1 MWVQMVLLMVGLLL
15 GQAVYAEPQ
24 SPAPQT
30 ELEQVRQAIRAAQ
43 ADLQQKQAA
52 QKNAQQTLNQAQH
65 ALNQAQQDL
74 THLNRQQRNEWHK
87 FNTLQTELESLKTKV
102 AGAQAQV
109 ARLLNSQYRN
119 RQSPAVM
126 LFLQNAN
133 PSQKARYLEYSRY
146 IHQANQ
152 QVMQDLRRQQEEL
165 KQREHAIDKSLT
177 QLQQLKRQKE
187 ATFKQLG
194 RTTSN
199 AQNESEQLR
208 TQIHNQTQHLARL
221 RAAEARLNQILSEIT
236 RRNAAKRKQEAV
248 ARNQAAQQRLAK
260 TKPTAPKP
268 KANAPTAPHETHA
281 SESQAKAAEPAAV
294 STLTEE
300 DRALQAPYENP
311 SVNQFSR
318 LQGRLPR
325 PINGTLSGRFGQT
338 RPNGGTWRGVFY
350 ATAPSGV
357 RSIAAGTVAY
367 AGHLSGYGNTIVIDH
382 GGDYTSIY
390 TGLSSI
396 GVGNGSKVSAG
407 STLGSSG
414 SLASGEQGLYFEIR
428 YRNTAMNPLSWLR

>member
-24 SPAPQT
+24 APAPQT

-260 TKPTAPKP
+260 AKPTAPKL

-281 SESQAKAAEPAAV
+281 SEAQAKAAEPAAV

-350 ATAPSGV
+350 ATAPSSV

-367 AGHLSGYGNTIVIDH
+367 AGNLSGYGNTIVIDH

-407 STLGSSG
+407 STLGSRG

>member
-1 MWVQMVLLMVGLLL
+1 MWVQMVVLMVGLLL

-74 THLNRQQRNEWHK
+74 THLNRQQRNEWYK

-236 RRNAAKRKQEAV
+236 RRNAAKRKQEAA

-350 ATAPSGV
+350 ATAPSSV

-367 AGHLSGYGNTIVIDH
+367 AGNLSGYGNTIVIDH

>member
-74 THLNRQQRNEWHK
+74 THLNRQQRNEWRK

-260 TKPTAPKP
+260 TKPSAPKP

-367 AGHLSGYGNTIVIDH
+367 AGNLSGYGNTIVIDH

>member
-1 MWVQMVLLMVGLLL
+1 MWVQMVVLMVGLLL

-187 ATFKQLG
+187 ANFKQLG

-350 ATAPSGV
+350 ATAPSSV

-367 AGHLSGYGNTIVIDH
+367 AGNLSGYGNTIVIDH

>member
-1 MWVQMVLLMVGLLL
+1 M
-15 GQAVYAEPQ
+15 
-24 SPAPQT
+24 
-30 ELEQVRQAIRAAQ
+30 
-43 ADLQQKQAA
+43 
-52 QKNAQQTLNQAQH
+52 
-65 ALNQAQQDL
+65 
-74 THLNRQQRNEWHK
+74 
-87 FNTLQTELESLKTKV
+87 QTELESLKTKV

-350 ATAPSGV
+350 ATAPSSV

-367 AGHLSGYGNTIVIDH
+367 AGNLSGYGNTIVIDH

>member
-24 SPAPQT
+24 APAPQT

-65 ALNQAQQDL
+65 ALNKAQQDL

-260 TKPTAPKP
+260 AKPTAPKL

-281 SESQAKAAEPAAV
+281 SEAQAKAAEPAAV

-350 ATAPSGV
+350 ATAPSSV

-367 AGHLSGYGNTIVIDH
+367 AGNLSGYGNTIVIDH

-407 STLGSSG
+407 STLGSRG

>member
-1 MWVQMVLLMVGLLL
+1 
-15 GQAVYAEPQ
+15 
-24 SPAPQT
+24 
-30 ELEQVRQAIRAAQ
+30 
-43 ADLQQKQAA
+43 
-52 QKNAQQTLNQAQH
+52 
-65 ALNQAQQDL
+65 
-74 THLNRQQRNEWHK
+74 
-87 FNTLQTELESLKTKV
+87 
-102 AGAQAQV
+102 
-109 ARLLNSQYRN
+109 
-119 RQSPAVM
+119 M

-152 QVMQDLRRQQEEL
+152 QVMQDLRRQQGEL

-236 RRNAAKRKQEAV
+236 RRNAAKRKQEAA

-260 TKPTAPKP
+260 AKPTAPKP
-268 KANAPTAPHETHA
+268 KANAPTAPPETHA
-281 SESQAKAAEPAAV
+281 SEAKAAEPAAV

-396 GVGNGSKVSAG
+396 GVGNGSKVSVG

>member
-24 SPAPQT
+24 APAPQT

-74 THLNRQQRNEWHK
+74 THLNRQQRNEWRK

-350 ATAPSGV
+350 ATAPSSV

-367 AGHLSGYGNTIVIDH
+367 AGNLSGYGNTIVIDH

>member
-24 SPAPQT
+24 APAPQT

-102 AGAQAQV
+102 SGAQAQV

-260 TKPTAPKP
+260 AKPTAPKL

-281 SESQAKAAEPAAV
+281 SEAQAKAAEPAAV

-350 ATAPSGV
+350 ATAPSSV

-367 AGHLSGYGNTIVIDH
+367 AGNLSGYGNTIVIDH

-407 STLGSSG
+407 STLGSRG

>member
-1 MWVQMVLLMVGLLL
+1 MWVQMVVLMVGLLL

-152 QVMQDLRRQQEEL
+152 QVMQDLRRQQGEL
-165 KQREHAIDKSLT
+165 KQRERAIDKSLT

-221 RAAEARLNQILSEIT
+221 RAAEARLNQILSEIHQ
-236 RRNAAKRKQEAV
+236 KLP
-248 ARNQAAQQRLAK
+248 QA
-260 TKPTAPKP
+260 
-268 KANAPTAPHETHA
+268 
-281 SESQAKAAEPAAV
+281 
-294 STLTEE
+294 
-300 DRALQAPYENP
+300 
-311 SVNQFSR
+311 
-318 LQGRLPR
+318 
-325 PINGTLSGRFGQT
+325 
-338 RPNGGTWRGVFY
+338 
-350 ATAPSGV
+350 
-357 RSIAAGTVAY
+357 
-367 AGHLSGYGNTIVIDH
+367 
-382 GGDYTSIY
+382 
-390 TGLSSI
+390 
-396 GVGNGSKVSAG
+396 
-407 STLGSSG
+407 
-414 SLASGEQGLYFEIR
+414 
-428 YRNTAMNPLSWLR
+428 

>member
-187 ATFKQLG
+187 ANFKQLG

-350 ATAPSGV
+350 ATAPSSV

-367 AGHLSGYGNTIVIDH
+367 AGNLSGYGNTIVIDH

>member
-24 SPAPQT
+24 APAPQT

-260 TKPTAPKP
+260 AKPTAPKL

-281 SESQAKAAEPAAV
+281 SEAQAKAAEPAAV

-350 ATAPSGV
+350 ATAPSSV

-367 AGHLSGYGNTIVIDH
+367 AGNLSGYGNTIVIDH